1 MRLSLQKKYFL
12 LKIRYRTF
20 KKIFASSNLD
30 FVTKLYLYENYSSN
44 LAKIKRKKELN
55 LWDKILKLNLDNQRE
70 KIKNKI
76 EKKIEQSRINETKNL
91 EQIQNPKNFSSLDLN
106 VDLKKEL
113 MEIKQSIRKKQI
125 EKLKNLI
132 KFYLNKLNVKHLL
145 DLKNSQNNMKNL
157 FNFLSRNIEIYKR
170 SIQELVEGQREVTY
184 NKNFKFDD
192 GETVKEKEI
201 KFEEKLK
208 ENINLG
214 DHYKKENKQK

>member
-1 MRLSLQKKYFL
+1 MNFL

-30 FVTKLYLYENYSSN
+30 FVTKLYLYENYFSN
-44 LAKIKRKKELN
+44 LAKIKRKNELN

-70 KIKNKI
+70 KIKKKI
-76 EKKIEQSRINETKNL
+76 EKKIEHSRINETKNL
-91 EQIQNPKNFSSLDLN
+91 EQIQNPKNFSSPDLN

-113 MEIKQSIRKKQI
+113 IEIKQSIRKKQI
-125 EKLKNLI
+125 EKLRNLI

-170 SIQELVEGQREVTY
+170 SIQELVEGQREVTQ
-184 NKNFKFDD
+184 NKNFQFED
-192 GETVKEKEI
+192 GETVQEKMD
-201 KFEEKLK
+201 KFEMKLK
-208 ENINLG
+208 ENLNSG
-214 DHYKKENKQK
+214 KEMREILKNKNKLI